1 MHRALSFQEAALDV
15 GWAIRRPEQ
24 LVERCQHLAGHLAN
38 IRIVLLLI
46 NAGFGTAIY
55 GMTMHIHHGTLGML
69 RGAVLMPLAA
79 GTAWLIALPTL
90 YIYNRALDSR
100 LSLQA
105 TILAASVTV
114 CFGAWAMLASVSIT
128 WFFSLALP
136 YIFVRLLINL
146 IVFTGVGICMID
158 VFLRVLQVLEP
169 GRSPIYGAAWIGLV
183 AVIGMEL
190 FSIFGVFD
198 L

>member
-1 MHRALSFQEAALDV
+1 
-15 GWAIRRPEQ
+15 
-24 LVERCQHLAGHLAN
+24 
-38 IRIVLLLI
+38 
-46 NAGFGTAIY
+46 
-55 GMTMHIHHGTLGML
+55 
-69 RGAVLMPLAA
+69 MPLAA

-136 YIFVRLLINL
+136 YTFVRLLINL

>member
-1 MHRALSFQEAALDV
+1 
-15 GWAIRRPEQ
+15 
-24 LVERCQHLAGHLAN
+24 
-38 IRIVLLLI
+38 
-46 NAGFGTAIY
+46 
-55 GMTMHIHHGTLGML
+55 
-69 RGAVLMPLAA
+69 
-79 GTAWLIALPTL
+79 
-90 YIYNRALDSR
+90 LDSR

-136 YIFVRLLINL
+136 YTFVRLLINL

-158 VFLRVLQVLEP
+158 VFLRDLQVLEP